1 MNRSTIIMKFT
12 YNCNEHMVSLNS
24 SNVSKI
30 DKCLKKGTI
39 NEALKSWK
47 KFNIEIDNKKSE
59 INVKTLNSMLNDLDI
74 SYNLIG
80 KYLIN
85 LKFVDKN
92 YIIDFVNGSIE
103 VCNFIDSFDNTKKE
117 TKINDSDSSEEN
129 DNIIN
134 KIEEINKSIPN
145 DFQSLIKFS
154 VENSE
159 MIKPVLSILNSK
171 TNNFLGDLIEKIG
184 LDLNLKEKVNSNDE
198 VTKISKFLKIIEE
211 LNNSDISNLKSSE
224 GEKFNFILSEIWN
237 QIKKIL
243 LSLNKLSPSD
253 NYDTMALKYQESLKT
268 IGYSEKLDNICM
280 DQIIKS
286 FLNDSLSRILNSYYR
301 IIDSKYLELNILLQ
315 GFNST
320 KSDIIDNK
328 INSIMGYNYNLFT
341 SYFNSLYSM
350 EDLFN
355 IFSNFNKNIKFNQV
369 LNSLN
374 SQSKNYLI
382 LKINEF
388 SKNNH
393 MINLVDVKLNLDMK
407 EFGESF
413 EFDFNVNSSDNIIDN
428 YYNKYANVI
437 NLAVNDK
444 QTFDKKITDLYNETI
459 FIKKK
464 KDLSSLLVK
473 LHEELKFKLSIIT
486 KIN

>member
-1 MNRSTIIMKFT
+1 
-12 YNCNEHMVSLNS
+12 
-24 SNVSKI
+24 
-30 DKCLKKGTI
+30 
-39 NEALKSWK
+39 
-47 KFNIEIDNKKSE
+47 
-59 INVKTLNSMLNDLDI
+59 
-74 SYNLIG
+74 
-80 KYLIN
+80 
-85 LKFVDKN
+85 
-92 YIIDFVNGSIE
+92 
-103 VCNFIDSFDNTKKE
+103 
-117 TKINDSDSSEEN
+117 
-129 DNIIN
+129 
-134 KIEEINKSIPN
+134 
-145 DFQSLIKFS
+145 
-154 VENSE
+154 
-159 MIKPVLSILNSK
+159 
-171 TNNFLGDLIEKIG
+171 
-184 LDLNLKEKVNSNDE
+184 
-198 VTKISKFLKIIEE
+198 
-211 LNNSDISNLKSSE
+211 
-224 GEKFNFILSEIWN
+224 
-237 QIKKIL
+237 
-243 LSLNKLSPSD
+243 
-253 NYDTMALKYQESLKT
+253 MALKYQESLKT